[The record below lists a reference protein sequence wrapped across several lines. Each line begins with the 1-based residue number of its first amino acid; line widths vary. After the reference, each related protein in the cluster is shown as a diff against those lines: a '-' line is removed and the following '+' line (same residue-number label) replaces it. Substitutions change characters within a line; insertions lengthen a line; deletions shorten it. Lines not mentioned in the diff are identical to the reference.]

1 MSPLAEHLECY
12 LAIRRGLGFQL
23 GTAARIL
30 RTFVTFAGNQGADHI
45 TTSVFLKWK
54 DTFGQASRQ
63 TWARRLGTVRL
74 FAQWL
79 NGVDPRNEVP
89 PRGLI
94 PAKARRPHP
103 YIYGDQEIR
112 QILDAATNL
121 PSINGIRGLTYS
133 TLFGLIAVTGLRVSE
148 AIALD
153 HGDVDLENAVLT
165 VRHGKFGKARLVP
178 VSESTASHLSAYA
191 KERDRLLGRVPPSF
205 FVSHRGTRATAC
217 GARYN
222 FASICQHIGL
232 RATQRLGKHG
242 RGPRIHD
249 LRHTLA
255 ARTMVNWY
263 RLGLDP
269 GQEMIK
275 LTTYLGHVN
284 PDHTYWYI
292 EAVPELLELAAKRV
306 SHSLEREDSR

>member
-30 RTFVTFAGNQGADHI
+30 RTFVTFVDTQGADHI

-63 TWARRLGTVRL
+63 TWAARLGTVRL
-74 FAQWL
+74 FAEYL

-89 PRGLI
+89 SRGLI
-94 PAKARRPHP
+94 PAKARRPRP
-103 YIYGDQEIR
+103 YIYDDQEIR
-112 QILDAATNL
+112 QILEGAINL
-121 PSINGIRGLTYS
+121 PSINGIRGITYS
-133 TLFGLIAVTGLRVSE
+133 TLFGLIAVTGLRISE

-153 HGDVDLENAVLT
+153 QGDVDLEHAVLT

-191 KERDRLLGRVPPSF
+191 KERDRLLGRRPQSF
-205 FVSHRGTRATAC
+205 FVSHRGTRATTC

-222 FASICQHIGL
+222 FASISQNIGL
-232 RATQRLGKHG
+232 RAAQRFGRHG

-249 LRHTLA
+249 LRHRFA

-269 GQEMIK
+269 GREMIK

-292 EAVPELLELAAKRV
+292 EAVPELLELAAARV
-306 SHSLEREDSR
+306 SHTREREDSR

>member
-30 RTFVTFAGNQGADHI
+30 RTFVTFAGSQGAEHI
-45 TTSVFLKWK
+45 TTDVFLKWK

-79 NGVDPRNEVP
+79 NGVDPRHEVP
-89 PRGLI
+89 PRELI

-112 QILDAATNL
+112 QILEGAANL

-133 TLFGLIAVTGLRVSE
+133 TLFGLIAVTGLRISE

-153 HGDVDLENAVLT
+153 CGDVDLENAVLT
-165 VRHGKFGKARLVP
+165 VRHGKLGKARLVP

-191 KERDRLLGRVPPSF
+191 KERNRLLGRLPHSF
-205 FVSHRGTRATAC
+205 FVSDRGTRATAC

-222 FASICQHIGL
+222 FASICQNIGL
-232 RATQRLGKHG
+232 RAAQRFGKHG

-249 LRHTLA
+249 LRHAFA
-255 ARTMVNWY
+255 ARTTVNWY

-269 GQEMIK
+269 AREMIK

-292 EAVPELLELAAKRV
+292 EAVPELLELAAARV
-306 SHSLEREDSR
+306 SPSLKREDRR